1 MIRTMTEKPKQKR
14 HSTSATKPRE
24 VSELWENLTELQE
37 ISSYTTQSGGR
48 VIKPSRHG
56 K

>member
-1 MIRTMTEKPKQKR
+1 MTEKPNQKR

-24 VSELWENLTELQE
+24 VSEPRENATELQE
-37 ISSYTTQSGGR
+37 ISSYTTQSGGT
-48 VIKPSRHG
+48 VIKPSGYG